1 MRESWSSRFGA
12 YTIFTQSKMCWSARD
27 SRAIQIT
34 GMLKVETRPN
44 SHTPTHDTRT
54 ASIEPRHAQPHTSC
68 TSRARTAL
76 VASRSA
82 ALLGCA
88 HMRACTRTHAHGV
101 PLPLP
106 LFGSRL
112 SALGSRLSA
121 LGSRLPHTT
130 RQTHAHVRTYDPHAR
145 PPTRQRMRALFDG
158 RRTRLTPLTRL
169 TRRRALRHAPRAPPS
184 SPRGIS

>member
-1 MRESWSSRFGA
+1 MRVSWSSRFGA
-12 YTIFTQSKMCWSARD
+12 YTIFTRSKMCWSARD

-34 GMLKVETRPN
+34 GMLKVETRPEFAHTTHAPRALSHAMR
-44 SHTPTHDTRT
+44 SHTH
-54 ASIEPRHAQPHTSC
+54 
-68 TSRARTAL
+68 RAR
-76 VASRSA
+76 
-82 ALLGCA
+82 
-88 HMRACTRTHAHGV
+88 RARAPLSLPPV
-101 PLPLP
+101 PLPCSAARTCAHAHAHTHTVFRSPCLC
-106 LFGSRL
+106 

-130 RQTHAHVRTYDPHAR
+130 RQTHAHVRTSDPHAR